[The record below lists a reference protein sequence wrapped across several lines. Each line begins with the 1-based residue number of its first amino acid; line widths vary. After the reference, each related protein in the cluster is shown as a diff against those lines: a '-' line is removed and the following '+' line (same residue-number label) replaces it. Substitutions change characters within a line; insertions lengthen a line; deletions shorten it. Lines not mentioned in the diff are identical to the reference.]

1 MRAKHDPALAT
12 HPVVN
17 SHIKAAVIIH
27 PPLCSDTVS
36 SGRWCRTY
44 WLQPGEF
51 PKGSVSMR
59 TRSSFIQ
66 YLRAGRTGEGGRAG
80 GAQVTRPALAS
91 QFGNML
97 RRVGQQNVRPA
108 KHFPLIVELRHKPL
122 VFSTLA

>member
-1 MRAKHDPALAT
+1 M
-12 HPVVN
+12 VN

-27 PPLCSDTVS
+27 PLLCSDTVS

-59 TRSSFIQ
+59 TRSSFIH

-80 GAQVTRPALAS
+80 GRGGQVTRPALAS

-97 RRVGQQNVRPA
+97 RQVGQQNVRPT
-108 KHFPLIVELRHKPL
+108 KHFHLIVERRHKQL